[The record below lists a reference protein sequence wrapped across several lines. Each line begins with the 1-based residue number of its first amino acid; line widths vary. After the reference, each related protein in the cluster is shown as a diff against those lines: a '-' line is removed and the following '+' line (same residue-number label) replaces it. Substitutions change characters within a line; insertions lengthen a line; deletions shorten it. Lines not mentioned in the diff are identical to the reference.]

1 MKKTSRKDAEPRRR
15 LRDRRVRLAA
25 MQALLNRHDWDER
38 DLSEVTGVPLST
50 IRRMLSGAY
59 IRKETA
65 ASVEQALRQYTTEP
79 LFERPEA
86 ILEDSALESPPLASP
101 LESLYR
107 ICELAPREMRDA
119 IRIREFRD
127 LIQDR
132 TREFAG
138 RKWLFDALDSF
149 MLQSPHGYFV
159 LTGQPGV
166 GKTAFAAA
174 VTERRGTIHHFTSRL
189 TRLNR
194 PDQFLQSVCA
204 QLIAFARLPHSSLP
218 ARAGLDAG
226 FFVTLLAEAA
236 RRNPGKR
243 LLLVVDAVD
252 ESDPADAGTANP
264 LCLPPR
270 LPDGSYI
277 LVTTRDTDRRLR
289 FESPSRT
296 VYLEPRSANH
306 QEDVRQFLRQRIEHA
321 NIKAYI
327 RTHKLTAASLIDLL
341 LERSQGNFMY
351 LRYVLPEIEQG
362 RYSDRDWRELPDGLA
377 NYYESHWMLL
387 RDADRRTWYDCKL
400 PILRTLATAPEP
412 VSIELLHQRLPAIA
426 PEILLDVLSRDW
438 RQFLETVAVEIGAH
452 KVTAWKLYHAS
463 FADFLRD
470 KSTDSTE
477 RLDLDRERDAWFA
490 FGRERGMT
498 PD

>member
-1 MKKTSRKDAEPRRR
+1 MKKTSRNDTAPRRR
-15 LRDRRVRLAA
+15 LRDRRIRLAA
-25 MQALLNRHDWDER
+25 MQALLKRHDWDER
-38 DLSEVTGVPLST
+38 DLAEVTKVPLST
-50 IRRMLSGAY
+50 IRRMISGAY

-65 ASVEQALRQYTTEP
+65 ATVEQALRDYTTEP
-79 LFERPEA
+79 LFDRPDETP
-86 ILEDSALESPPLASP
+86 ESSTPQSPPSASP

-107 ICELAPREMRDA
+107 VCELAPRDMRDA

-127 LIQDR
+127 LIEDR

-138 RKWLFDALDSF
+138 RNWLFEALDRF
-149 MLQSPHGYFV
+149 MLESPHGYFV

-194 PDQFLQSVCA
+194 PDQFLSSICA
-204 QLIAFARLPHSSLP
+204 QLIAVTRLPYSSLP

-236 RRNPGKR
+236 RRHPGKK
-243 LLLVVDAVD
+243 LLLVVDAID

-296 VYLEPRSANH
+296 VYIEPRLADH
-306 QEDVRQFLRQRIEHA
+306 QEDIRQFLRNRIEHA
-321 NIKAYI
+321 KIKAYM
-327 RTHKLTAASLIDLL
+327 RKHKLSAATFIDLL

-362 RYSDRDWRELPDGLA
+362 RFRDRDWRELPEGLV
-377 NYYESHWMLL
+377 NYYESHWTLL

-400 PILRTLATAPEP
+400 PILRMLATAPEP
-412 VSIELLHQRLPAIA
+412 VSIELLHQRLPSIA
-426 PEILLDVLSRDW
+426 PDIMLDVLSRDW
-438 RQFLETVAVEIGAH
+438 RQFLETVPVEIGGH

-470 KSTDSTE
+470 KSTDSAE
-477 RLDLDRERDAWFA
+477 RIDLDRERDAWFA
-490 FGRERGMT
+490 FGRECGMT